1 MVAEAAEIAGTD
13 ISTEE
18 FLAVVGLVV
27 LQHEIGME
35 DAGATLLIMKPFP
48 IIHHGRRDN
57 DLIEDLPIGLML
69 QGAFEP

>member
-1 MVAEAAEIAGTD
+1 MVAETAEIARTNV
-13 ISTEE
+13 SAEE
-18 FLAVVGLVV
+18 FLAMVGFVV
-27 LQHEIGME
+27 LQHKISME
-35 DAGATLLIMKPFP
+35 DAGATFFIMKTFP